1 MRVLSSDEL
10 QTAETALFG
19 RLPKCAMVYGYVFAV
34 NRGKPHRLQVL
45 VDTWPT
51 FTTVIVRSS
60 LADCVGKV
68 AIYST
73 NEKALRRILT
83 EENGVD
89 WRTNLLIR
97 GCDVQHSPIL
107 KEISASMGFSMK
119 VYSMVHLMTL
129 SDSSH
134 LHDHSTSDL
143 ESKVSVLNES
153 HADLVNKTWKFGG
166 DDKGYSYI
174 LNLIQHFP
182 TCCITDDNHQIVS
195 WVLLYD
201 YCAIGMLYTLPE
213 YRGKGYAK
221 SLVARMATHL
231 HSQGYPVYC
240 FIEEF
245 NHPSYNLFTSLGFTE
260 DPSYRAG
267 WYECAKG

>member
-97 GCDVQHSPIL
+97 VI
-107 KEISASMGFSMK
+107 
-119 VYSMVHLMTL
+119 YMT
-129 SDSSH
+129 
-134 LHDHSTSDL
+134 TVPGSDL